1 MKILSEI
8 LGIPR
13 AWGSLSF
20 QNYWKEENILE
31 WLGSN
36 LRSLFAFLGS
46 RTCFPWQGASRICD
60 EAQHFKKTISMAEFV
75 RALHVCILSHQ
86 VTCVLGLMENFVNK
100 KKRASR

>member
-8 LGIPR
+8 LEIPR

-20 QNYWKEENILE
+20 QSYWKEENILE

-46 RTCFPWQGASRICD
+46 GTYFPWQGSARICA

-75 RALHVCILSHQ
+75 RAHF
-86 VTCVLGLMENFVNK
+86 MFVF
-100 KKRASR
+100 